1 MYNRLYC
8 ISYLFNTDIDIA
20 KIQKMTKQA
29 VETNWK
35 QSMSYDWIHPRK
47 AHTFNLMDYYTH
59 LKWAKITKTALEV
72 KKESMK
78 NIFEILDVQR
88 AGEEPTNILVEC
100 NYCQL
105 TEILKLNKFMKCANS
120 LTL

>member
-88 AGEEPTNILVEC
+88 AGEEPTNILVGVIIT
-100 NYCQL
+100 N
-105 TEILKLNKFMKCANS
+105 
-120 LTL
+120 